1 MARPNPVERLTLATS
16 GLGVN
21 PSEGLFRML
30 TLLNSRLGLL
40 MARIECQLTC
50 FNRSLLSAACWS
62 LLAWSSVQAQSPTAP
77 PVAPA
82 NGSAPVAGA
91 ATAASPVAA
100 PAAPGALRPMKDIL
114 KDAKSTPGFFTLH
127 QRDEKVWLEILPSQL
142 GKPFFFSYNVPRSIG
157 ERGLYGSQMGGSKL
171 VAFQKVGNQV
181 QLIAKNTQFFAKEG
195 TPQAQFVSE
204 SFSDSLMSSAAVVSA
219 PHPETKSIL
228 IEANAL
234 LFTDIP
240 GYQTRIEA
248 AFRMP
253 FGLDVR
259 NTSFSS
265 LKNTSTLTGL
275 EVRAHFAVPK
285 LPAPPMMPSPVPT
298 PPPPSATP
306 DPRSMFVSFYYSFM
320 PLPEPMATRVADER
334 VGFFTVP
341 RTDYTTDLNVK
352 SKTHLLKRWRLEK
365 KDASA
370 AVSEPKEPI
379 VYWLDKNI
387 PEKYRESVMLGI
399 LEWNKAFERAGFK
412 NAIVAKQQQASD
424 DFNNMDARHA
434 SVRWF
439 TGADVGFA
447 IGPSQ
452 ADPRTGEI
460 LDADIGMADVF
471 TRGARRLVIE
481 DLARVRGAD
490 GELCEHAADAA
501 QELHYAL
508 DLLEARGV
516 ELDSPQAE
524 ALAKAYLKDVI
535 MHEVGH
541 TLGLRH
547 NFRASTVYDLKQI
560 QDPNFTK
567 VNGVT
572 ASVMDYTPYNIAVKG
587 EKQGEYVMST
597 LGPYDYWAIEFGYKQ
612 FDAGQEA
619 QGLAQILAK
628 AGQRELQFDTDED
641 AGYGSTSGIDPLVN
655 RFDLGADPLAY
666 YKQRMKLSRE
676 LWDRLQNMNLATGE
690 SYERLTRSFRSGFS
704 QLARVAPLAAKYIGG
719 VHTRR
724 ERAGSNKPLFE
735 PVSAAQQREALSLVT
750 KDFFGTDSFKFKPEL
765 IARLATDRL
774 DRGAT
779 DSGLQTSVASL
790 VAGVQRGILDHI
802 YAPSVAA
809 RLAEVS
815 MKVND
820 PKDSLGLADVY
831 DAVQDAIWSEA
842 KSGQETN
849 LMRRNLQREQLRR
862 MTDVLVKPAGPWP
875 ADARSILREN
885 ARQLANALE
894 KALAKPGLSKTTRAH
909 YADALDALNATLKAS
924 VQRAAP

>member
-1 MARPNPVERLTLATS
+1 MAVHALKSP
-16 GLGVN
+16 
-21 PSEGLFRML
+21 
-30 TLLNSRLGLL
+30 
-40 MARIECQLTC
+40 C
-50 FNRSLLSAACWS
+50 FKLSIMSVACIS
-62 LLAWSSVQAQSPTAP
+62 LLAWSPSQAQTAP
-77 PVAPA
+77 PAPA
-82 NGSAPVAGA
+82 APASAPAS
-91 ATAASPVAA
+91 ATPPAASATP
-100 PAAPGALRPMKDIL
+100 PAAPGALRPMKDVL

-127 QRDEKVWLEILPSQL
+127 QKDEKVWLEILPSQL
-142 GKPFFFSYNVPRSIG
+142 NKPFFFSYNIPRSIG

-171 VAFQKVGNQV
+171 VEFTKIGNQI

-234 LFTDIP
+234 LFSDIP

-248 AFRMP
+248 SFRMP
-253 FGLDVR
+253 FSLDTR
-259 NTSFSS
+259 NTSFSAT
-265 LKNTSTLTGL
+265 KNTSTLTGL
-275 EVRAHFAVPK
+275 EVKAHFAVPK
-285 LPAPPMMPSPVPT
+285 LSAPPMTPSPVPT

-320 PLPEPMATRVADER
+320 PLPEPMQARMADER
-334 VGFFTVP
+334 VGFFTVA

-352 SKTHLLKRWRLEK
+352 SKEHLLKRWRLEK
-365 KDASA
+365 KDANA

-387 PEKYRESVMLGI
+387 PEKYRESVSQGV
-399 LEWNKAFERAGFK
+399 LEWNKAFEKAGFK
-412 NAIVAKQQQASD
+412 NALVVKQQQATD
-424 DFNNMDARHA
+424 DFNNMDAKHA

-439 TGADVGFA
+439 TGSDVGFA

-460 LDADIGMADVF
+460 LDADIGMSDVF
-471 TRGARRLVIE
+471 TRGARRAVIE
-481 DLARVRGAD
+481 DLGRVRGAD
-490 GELCEHAADAA
+490 GELCDHAESAA

-508 DLLEARGV
+508 DLLEARGM
-516 ELDSPQAE
+516 ELDSPQAD

-567 VNGVT
+567 INGVT
-572 ASVMDYTPYNIAVKG
+572 SSVMDYTPYNISAKG

-597 LGPYDYWAIEFGYKQ
+597 IGAYDYWAIEFGYKQ
-612 FDAGQEA
+612 FAPGQEA

-628 AGQRELQFDTDED
+628 ASQPELQFDSDED
-641 AGYGSTSGIDPLVN
+641 AGYGSMGGVDPMVN

-666 YKQRMKLSRE
+666 YKLRMKLSRE

-690 SYERLTRSFRSGFS
+690 SYERLTRSFRSGFN
-704 QLARVAPLAAKYIGG
+704 QLNRVAPLAAKYIGG
-719 VHTRR
+719 VHIRR
-724 ERAGSNKPLFE
+724 ERAGSKNAVFE
-735 PVSAAQQREALSLVT
+735 PVSAAKQKEALSLIT
-750 KDFFGTDSFKFKPEL
+750 KDFFGTDSFKFKPEF
-765 IARLATDRL
+765 IARLATDRFERTMS
-774 DRGAT
+774 DG
-779 DSGLQTSVASL
+779 SMQTSVARL
-790 VAGVQRGILDHI
+790 VAGVQKEILDHV
-802 YAPSVAA
+802 YSPPVAT
-809 RLAEVS
+809 RLAEVG

-820 PKDSLGLADVY
+820 PKETLGLSDVY
-831 DAVQDAIWSEA
+831 DSLQDAIWSEA
-842 KSGQETN
+842 KTGQETS
-849 LMRRNLQREQLRR
+849 LIRRNLQREQLRR

-875 ADARSILREN
+875 ADARSIMREN
-885 ARQLANALE
+885 ARQLAGMLE

-909 YADALDALNATLKAS
+909 YADALDALNVTLKAS
-924 VQRAAP
+924 VQRASP

>member
-1 MARPNPVERLTLATS
+1 MAVHALKSP
-16 GLGVN
+16 
-21 PSEGLFRML
+21 
-30 TLLNSRLGLL
+30 
-40 MARIECQLTC
+40 C
-50 FNRSLLSAACWS
+50 FKLSIMSVACIS
-62 LLAWSSVQAQSPTAP
+62 LLAWSPSQAQTAP
-77 PVAPA
+77 PAPA
-82 NGSAPVAGA
+82 APASAPAS
-91 ATAASPVAA
+91 ATPPAASATP

-127 QRDEKVWLEILPSQL
+127 QKDEKVWLEILPSQL
-142 GKPFFFSYNVPRSIG
+142 NKPFFFSYNIPRSIG

-171 VAFQKVGNQV
+171 VEFTKIGNQI

-234 LFTDIP
+234 LFSDIP

-248 AFRMP
+248 SFRMP
-253 FGLDVR
+253 FSLDTR
-259 NTSFSS
+259 NTSFSAT
-265 LKNTSTLTGL
+265 KNTSTLTGL
-275 EVRAHFAVPK
+275 EVKAHFAVPK
-285 LPAPPMMPSPVPT
+285 LSAPPMTPSPVPT

-320 PLPEPMATRVADER
+320 PLPEPMQARMADER
-334 VGFFTVP
+334 VGFFTVA

-352 SKTHLLKRWRLEK
+352 SKEHLLKRWRLEK
-365 KDASA
+365 KDANA

-387 PEKYRESVMLGI
+387 PEKYRESSAQGV
-399 LEWNKAFERAGFK
+399 LEWNKAFEKAGFK
-412 NAIVAKQQQASD
+412 NALVVKQQQATD
-424 DFNNMDARHA
+424 DFNNMDAKHA

-439 TGADVGFA
+439 TGSDVGFA

-460 LDADIGMADVF
+460 LDADIGMSDVF
-471 TRGARRLVIE
+471 TRGARRAVIE
-481 DLARVRGAD
+481 DLGRVRGAD
-490 GELCEHAADAA
+490 GELCDHAESAA

-508 DLLEARGV
+508 DLLEARGM
-516 ELDSPQAE
+516 ELDSPQAD

-567 VNGVT
+567 INGVT
-572 ASVMDYTPYNIAVKG
+572 SSVMDYTPYNISAKG

-597 LGPYDYWAIEFGYKQ
+597 IGAYDYWAIEFGYKQ
-612 FDAGQEA
+612 FAPGQEA

-628 AGQRELQFDTDED
+628 ASQPELQFDSDED
-641 AGYGSTSGIDPLVN
+641 AGYGSMGGVDPMVN

-666 YKQRMKLSRE
+666 YKLRMKLSRE

-690 SYERLTRSFRSGFS
+690 SYERLTRSFRSGFN
-704 QLARVAPLAAKYIGG
+704 QLNRVAPLAAKYIGG
-719 VHTRR
+719 VHIRR
-724 ERAGSNKPLFE
+724 ERAGSKNAVFE
-735 PVSAAQQREALSLVT
+735 PVSAAKQKEALSLIT
-750 KDFFGTDSFKFKPEL
+750 KDFFGTDSFKFKPEF
-765 IARLATDRL
+765 IARLATDRFERTMS
-774 DRGAT
+774 DG
-779 DSGLQTSVASL
+779 SMQTSVARL
-790 VAGVQRGILDHI
+790 VAGVQKEILDHV
-802 YAPSVAA
+802 YSPPVAT
-809 RLAEVS
+809 RLAEVG

-820 PKDSLGLADVY
+820 PKETLGLSDVY
-831 DAVQDAIWSEA
+831 DSLQDAIWSEA
-842 KSGQETN
+842 KTGQETS
-849 LMRRNLQREQLRR
+849 LIRRNLQREQLRR

-875 ADARSILREN
+875 ADARSIIREN
-885 ARQLANALE
+885 ARQLAGMLE

-909 YADALDALNATLKAS
+909 YADALDALNVTLKAS
-924 VQRAAP
+924 VQRASP

>member
-1 MARPNPVERLTLATS
+1 MAVHALKSP
-16 GLGVN
+16 
-21 PSEGLFRML
+21 
-30 TLLNSRLGLL
+30 
-40 MARIECQLTC
+40 C
-50 FNRSLLSAACWS
+50 FKLSIMSVACIS
-62 LLAWSSVQAQSPTAP
+62 LLAWSPSQAQTAP
-77 PVAPA
+77 PAPA
-82 NGSAPVAGA
+82 APASAPAS
-91 ATAASPVAA
+91 ATPPAASATP

-127 QRDEKVWLEILPSQL
+127 QKDEKVWLEILPSQL
-142 GKPFFFSYNVPRSIG
+142 NKPFFFSYNIPRSIG

-171 VAFQKVGNQV
+171 VEFTKIGNQI

-234 LFTDIP
+234 LFSDIP

-248 AFRMP
+248 SFRMP
-253 FGLDVR
+253 FSLDTR
-259 NTSFSS
+259 NTSFSAT
-265 LKNTSTLTGL
+265 KNTSTLTGL
-275 EVRAHFAVPK
+275 EVKAHFAVPK
-285 LPAPPMMPSPVPT
+285 LSAPPMTPSPVPT

-320 PLPEPMATRVADER
+320 PLPEPMQARMADER
-334 VGFFTVP
+334 VGFFTVA

-352 SKTHLLKRWRLEK
+352 SKEHLLKRWRLEK
-365 KDASA
+365 KDANA

-387 PEKYRESVMLGI
+387 PEKYRESVSQGV
-399 LEWNKAFERAGFK
+399 LEWNKAFEKAGFK
-412 NAIVAKQQQASD
+412 NALVVKQQQATD
-424 DFNNMDARHA
+424 DFNNMDAKHA

-439 TGADVGFA
+439 TGSDVGFA

-460 LDADIGMADVF
+460 LDADIGMSDVF
-471 TRGARRLVIE
+471 TRGARRAVIE
-481 DLARVRGAD
+481 DLGRVRGAD
-490 GELCEHAADAA
+490 GELCDHAESAA

-508 DLLEARGV
+508 DLLEARGM
-516 ELDSPQAE
+516 ELDSPQAD

-567 VNGVT
+567 INGVT
-572 ASVMDYTPYNIAVKG
+572 SSVMDYTPYNISAKG

-597 LGPYDYWAIEFGYKQ
+597 IGAYDYWAIEFGYKQ
-612 FDAGQEA
+612 FAPGQEA

-628 AGQRELQFDTDED
+628 ASQPELQFDSDED
-641 AGYGSTSGIDPLVN
+641 AGYGSMSGVDPMVN

-666 YKQRMKLSRE
+666 YKLRMKLSRE

-690 SYERLTRSFRSGFS
+690 SYERLTRSFRSGFN
-704 QLARVAPLAAKYIGG
+704 QLNRVAPLAAKYIGG
-719 VHTRR
+719 VHIRR
-724 ERAGSNKPLFE
+724 ERAGSKNAVFE
-735 PVSAAQQREALSLVT
+735 PVSAAKQKEALSLIT
-750 KDFFGTDSFKFKPEL
+750 KDFFGTDSFKFKPEF
-765 IARLATDRL
+765 IARLATDRFERTMS
-774 DRGAT
+774 DG
-779 DSGLQTSVASL
+779 SMQTSVARL
-790 VAGVQRGILDHI
+790 VAGVQKEILDHV
-802 YAPSVAA
+802 YSPPVAT
-809 RLAEVS
+809 RLAEVG

-820 PKDSLGLADVY
+820 PKETLGLSDVY
-831 DAVQDAIWSEA
+831 DSLQDAIWSEA
-842 KSGQETN
+842 KTGQETS
-849 LMRRNLQREQLRR
+849 LIRRNLQREQLRR

-875 ADARSILREN
+875 ADARSIMREN
-885 ARQLANALE
+885 ARQLAGMLE

-909 YADALDALNATLKAS
+909 YADALDALNVTLKAS
-924 VQRAAP
+924 VQRASP

>member
-1 MARPNPVERLTLATS
+1 MAVHALKSP
-16 GLGVN
+16 
-21 PSEGLFRML
+21 
-30 TLLNSRLGLL
+30 
-40 MARIECQLTC
+40 C
-50 FNRSLLSAACWS
+50 FKLSIMSVACIS
-62 LLAWSSVQAQSPTAP
+62 LLAWSPSQAQTAP
-77 PVAPA
+77 PAPA
-82 NGSAPVAGA
+82 APASAPAS
-91 ATAASPVAA
+91 ATPPAASATP
-100 PAAPGALRPMKDIL
+100 PAAPGALRPMKDVL

-127 QRDEKVWLEILPSQL
+127 QKDEKVWLEILPSQL
-142 GKPFFFSYNVPRSIG
+142 NKPFFFSYNIPRSIG

-171 VAFQKVGNQV
+171 VEFTKIGNQI

-234 LFTDIP
+234 LFSDIP

-248 AFRMP
+248 SFRMP
-253 FGLDVR
+253 FSLDTR
-259 NTSFSS
+259 NTSFSAT
-265 LKNTSTLTGL
+265 KNTSTLTGL
-275 EVRAHFAVPK
+275 EVKAHFAVPK
-285 LPAPPMMPSPVPT
+285 LSAPPMTPSPVPT

-320 PLPEPMATRVADER
+320 PLPEPMQARIADER
-334 VGFFTVP
+334 VGFFTVS

-352 SKTHLLKRWRLEK
+352 SKEHLLKRWRLEK
-365 KDASA
+365 KDANA

-387 PEKYRESVMLGI
+387 PEKYRESVSQGV
-399 LEWNKAFERAGFK
+399 LEWNKAFEKAGFK
-412 NAIVAKQQQASD
+412 NALVVKQQQATD
-424 DFNNMDARHA
+424 DFNNMDAKHA

-439 TGADVGFA
+439 TGSDVGFA

-460 LDADIGMADVF
+460 LDADIGMSDVF
-471 TRGARRLVIE
+471 TRGARRAVIE
-481 DLARVRGAD
+481 DLGRVRGAD
-490 GELCEHAADAA
+490 GELCDHAESAA

-508 DLLEARGV
+508 DLLEARGM
-516 ELDSPQAE
+516 ELDSPQAD

-567 VNGVT
+567 INGVT
-572 ASVMDYTPYNIAVKG
+572 SSVMDYTPYNISAKG

-597 LGPYDYWAIEFGYKQ
+597 IGAYDYWAIEFGYKQ
-612 FDAGQEA
+612 FAPGQEA

-628 AGQRELQFDTDED
+628 ASQPELQFDSDED
-641 AGYGSTSGIDPLVN
+641 AGYGSMGGVDPMVN

-666 YKQRMKLSRE
+666 YKLRMKLSRE

-690 SYERLTRSFRSGFS
+690 SYERLTRSFRSGFN
-704 QLARVAPLAAKYIGG
+704 QLNRVAPLAAKYIGG
-719 VHTRR
+719 VHIRR
-724 ERAGSNKPLFE
+724 ERAGSKNAVFE
-735 PVSAAQQREALSLVT
+735 PVSAAKQKEALSLIT
-750 KDFFGTDSFKFKPEL
+750 KDFFGTDSFKFKPEF
-765 IARLATDRL
+765 IARLATDRFERTMS
-774 DRGAT
+774 DG
-779 DSGLQTSVASL
+779 SMQTSVARL
-790 VAGVQRGILDHI
+790 VAGVQKEILDHV
-802 YAPSVAA
+802 YSPPVAT
-809 RLAEVS
+809 RLAEVG

-820 PKDSLGLADVY
+820 PKETLGLSDVY
-831 DAVQDAIWSEA
+831 DSLQDAIWSEA
-842 KSGQETN
+842 KTGQETS
-849 LMRRNLQREQLRR
+849 LIRRNLQREQLRR

-875 ADARSILREN
+875 ADARSIMREN
-885 ARQLANALE
+885 ARQLAGMLE

-909 YADALDALNATLKAS
+909 YADALDALNVTLKAS
-924 VQRAAP
+924 VQRASP